1 MGQAKVIPIYFLNK
15 AKQKVKI
22 YLSTKKKKKN
32 PASAEEAKFIL
43 PIGFKG
49 LMAACFMGL

>member
-22 YLSTKKKKKN
+22 YLSTKKIKK
-32 PASAEEAKFIL
+32 SCL
-43 PIGFKG
+43 
-49 LMAACFMGL
+49 C